1 MNSMPTENN
10 NEVVTPEVVD
20 TITQNTD
27 LSSMFQDSEFEKQ
40 GTGAISTQNQDVVP
54 TDVETVTEP
63 IENQETPAEEKI
75 PKPPTRA
82 ENESDYQYNSRVEMW
97 QTNQAIKDPETSE
110 EEKSILKKHLN
121 DLRSGLG
128 KDSGKSDTSTVDVQ
142 TPVNETFSEEDGA
155 AVIEYL
161 KQQGFM
167 TNDEVQQKI
176 AAVREETIREL
187 RTRQVVE
194 DHGKAISNFYSTR
207 KDIASDPAARQFL
220 EAFVIQNYNVTPETP
235 ADKLAIYL
243 DMAASYHYPRQKTI
257 TRETKSDVLDVSGAQ
272 GASPKVASK
281 GLDDETDKRLRQK
294 GVSMSGFLY

>member
-1 MNSMPTENN
+1 MNSMSIENN

-20 TITQNTD
+20 TAIQNTD
-27 LSSMFQDSEFEKQ
+27 LSSMFQNSEFEPK
-40 GTGAISTQNQDVVP
+40 GTGDTPNQNQDVKP
-54 TDVETVTEP
+54 TEVETVTEP
-63 IENQETPAEEKI
+63 TENQETPTDENA

-97 QTNQAIKDPETSE
+97 HTNQAIKNPETSE
-110 EEKSILKKHLN
+110 DEKSILRNHLK

-161 KQQGFM
+161 KKQGFM
-167 TNDEVQQKI
+167 TNDEVQQKL

-187 RTRQVVE
+187 KTRQVVE

-207 KDIASDPAARQFL
+207 KDIASDPVAKQSL
-220 EAFVIQNYNVTPETP
+220 ENFVIQNYNVSPETP
-235 ADKLAIYL
+235 ADKLATYL
-243 DMAASYHYPRQKTI
+243 DMAASYLFPRQKTV
-257 TRETKSDVLDVSGAQ
+257 TRETKSDVLDVSGSQ
-272 GASPKVASK
+272 GASQKVAGK
-281 GLDDETDKRLRQK
+281 GLDDETDKKLKQK
-294 GVSMSGFLY
+294 GVNMSGFLY